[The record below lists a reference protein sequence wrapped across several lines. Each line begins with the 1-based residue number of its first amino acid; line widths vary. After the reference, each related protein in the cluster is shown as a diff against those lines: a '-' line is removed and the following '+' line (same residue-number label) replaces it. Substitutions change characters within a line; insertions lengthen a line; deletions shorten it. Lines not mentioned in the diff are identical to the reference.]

1 MNGVKT
7 PSARDR
13 ILDATISCV
22 DRSGL
27 NGFALEDVAAEA
39 GVARATIYR
48 QFPGGRGELIRAA
61 VTREVAAFWSE
72 LADTV
77 RGHRDLE
84 SRLVV
89 GIMEAHRRIVEFDLL
104 QRLLASE
111 PGDLLTVLHES
122 DQVVHSM
129 MVGYMRRLLDR
140 EVLRD
145 GVDPN
150 AAADYLARM
159 LVSYIAGSG
168 EWDLADR
175 DRVRRLVRTQFLAGI
190 VEEPT
195 RHP

>member
-1 MNGVKT
+1 MQPVKS

-27 NGFALEDVAAEA
+27 NGFALEDVASEA

-48 QFPGGRGELIRAA
+48 QFPGGRVELIRAA
-61 VTREVAAFWSE
+61 VTREVAAFWTE

-89 GIMEAHRRIVEFDLL
+89 GIMAAHRRIAEFELL

-122 DQVVHSM
+122 DQVVHTM
-129 MVGYMRRLLDR
+129 MVGYLRRLLDR
-140 EVLRD
+140 EVLRH
-145 GVDPN
+145 GVDPDT
-150 AAADYLARM
+150 AADYLARM
-159 LVSYIAGSG
+159 LVSYIAGAG
-168 EWDLADR
+168 DWDLSDPA
-175 DRVRRLVRTQFLAGI
+175 RVRRLVRTQFLAGI
-190 VEEPT
+190 VEDTST
-195 RHP
+195 RS